1 MPSAFPFG
9 RIKPQG
15 ALPLCSKSEW
25 RNCGANV
32 LTKPRGKILVVD
44 DDETVR
50 LVVSAILE
58 QEGHSVSHV
67 RNGQEAMM
75 VARLGWPDVI
85 LTDVIMPVMDGFEL
99 VSRLKADPSTAHIPT
114 IVMTSLGDSSARHRA
129 LDAGA
134 EDFVTKPADEAE
146 LLTRVGNHLRL
157 RDYYN
162 QIVETNHGLEREIR
176 QRTDSLVGANLETIF
191 TLCRAMEYKDA
202 DTGAHLNRISQYSRL
217 LGEAIGMDAT
227 FIDCLTQAT
236 PMHDI
241 GKIGV
246 PDAIL
251 NKPGPLDQEEW
262 TVMRA
267 HCEMGERLLAG
278 SSSPYLRMG
287 ALIAR
292 NHHENWDGSG
302 YPGGISGEDIPLP
315 ARIMS
320 ICDRYDA
327 LRSARP
333 YKCAMTHPEAM
344 QILLKGDARSK
355 PEHLDPT
362 LLEAFNK
369 HSLRF
374 DEIFRHY
381 QELGECPAT

>member
-1 MPSAFPFG
+1 M
-9 RIKPQG
+9 
-15 ALPLCSKSEW
+15 
-25 RNCGANV
+25 
-32 LTKPRGKILVVD
+32 LTKLRGKILVVD
-44 DDETVR
+44 DDETIR

-58 QEGHSVSHV
+58 QEGHMVSHV
-67 RNGQEAMM
+67 QNGQEAIM

-99 VSRLKADPSTAHIPT
+99 VSRLKADPTTAHIPT

-129 LDAGA
+129 LSAGA

-146 LLTRVGNHLRL
+146 LLTRVSNHLRL

-162 QIVETNHGLEREIR
+162 RIVETNHGLEREIR

-202 DTGAHLNRISQYSRL
+202 DTGTHLQRISQYSRL
-217 LGEAIGMDAT
+217 LAEATGMDAA

-251 NKPGPLDQEEW
+251 TKPGPLNPAEW
-262 TVMRA
+262 EVMRA

-302 YPGGISGEDIPLP
+302 YPDGISGEDIPLP

-333 YKCAMTHPEAM
+333 YKPALEHAQVMH
-344 QILLKGDARSK
+344 ILLSGDGRSD
-355 PEHLDPT
+355 PAHLDPD
-362 LLEAFNK
+362 LLAAFSR
-369 HSLRF
+369 HALRF
-374 DEIFRHY
+374 DEVFRHY
-381 QELGECPAT
+381 RQLDECSAP